1 MKFKHTAAPWIQG
14 SPLFRCMKDHHHQG
28 PPDCVYTFQ
37 GWYDDDYFGRFVS
50 SEPERREIIGSDDS
64 GPILSFEDAQL
75 ISHAPEV
82 PHECS
87 VPGCPGDL
95 NRRKLELFGE
105 MLINMEALSRAEAE
119 FRFPNRGSITRL
131 KDAFNECNR
140 LIAKAKELR

>member
-1 MKFKHTAAPWIQG
+1 MKIEHRGLGCFYKWEDGFSRI
-14 SPLFRCMKDHHHQG
+14 SPK
-28 PPDCVYTFQ
+28 
-37 GWYDDDYFGRFVS
+37 
-50 SEPERREIIGSDDS
+50 
-64 GPILSFEDAQL
+64 
-75 ISHAPEV
+75 EV

-119 FRFPNRGSITRL
+119 FRFPDQESITRL
-131 KDAFNECNR
+131 EGAFNECNR